1 MGTFIVDG
9 NTIETPGFKREIL
22 DEGIISADVMLDGSV
37 DLFCK
42 DKIFDESAR
51 LNLDN
56 QEIFEVAFSL
66 LCLAQKPNDVDVVID
81 LIETNLDTEDK
92 RKNTKRI
99 LRDILLYLGDE

>member
-9 NTIETPGFKREIL
+9 NTIETPGFKRQFL

-37 DLFCK
+37 DLICE
-42 DKIFDESAR
+42 DKILEERTR

>member
-9 NTIETPGFKREIL
+9 NTIETPGFKRQTIN
-22 DEGIISADVMLDGSV
+22 EGVISADVMLDGSV
-37 DLFCK
+37 DLICE
-42 DKIFDESAR
+42 DKILEERTR

-92 RKNTKRI
+92 RKNTVRI

>member
-1 MGTFIVDG
+1 
-9 NTIETPGFKREIL
+9 
-22 DEGIISADVMLDGSV
+22 V
-37 DLFCK
+37 DLICE
-42 DKIFDESAR
+42 DKILEERTR

-92 RKNTKRI
+92 RKNTVRI